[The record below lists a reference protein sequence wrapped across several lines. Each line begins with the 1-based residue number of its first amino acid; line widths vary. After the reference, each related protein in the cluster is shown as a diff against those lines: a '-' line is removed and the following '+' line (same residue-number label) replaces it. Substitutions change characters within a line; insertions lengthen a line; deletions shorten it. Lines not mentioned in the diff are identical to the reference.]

1 MGKKK
6 IGIAISD
13 PSHKIVTPFEVLKKN
28 KYYLKELLLIINDFN
43 VGGILI
49 GLPKTDNDKNK
60 MCQMVRDLGVNIDK
74 FLSENNF
81 DLPIFFWDESY
92 TSFEAE
98 EITKDFFR
106 NTKEQNKHIDKFAA
120 KLMLDDFFNENL
132 DEKKIT
138 ESLHG
143 INVFDLTRVLAGPTS
158 TQILGDLGANVI
170 KVERPN
176 SGDDSRNLGP
186 PYLDNSSEIPQESS
200 YYLSVNR
207 NKQSVTIDLTKKE
220 GQMLAKKIIKKCDVL
235 VENFRAGNLKQYGL
249 DYKSVKKINPKIIY
263 CSITGFGQTG
273 PYSKRGGYDYLVQ
286 AMGGIMS
293 ITGEKKGQP
302 TKIGVGVS
310 DIITGLYACISILS
324 ALKFRDVTSLGQHI
338 DISLMDSQVAWLS
351 YVAQGY
357 LTSGITPQRI
367 GNDHPSIVPYQTVKA
382 KNGLMVLAIANDRQF
397 KSFCNFSG
405 LKNLHLD
412 PKYKSNSQR
421 VKNRNS
427 LNKIINKTIKVKSIS
442 YWVSGLTKVNVPCG
456 PINDISQVFKDPQVK
471 SRNMKIKMKHKKSK
485 QKIDLI
491 ASPMKFSVS
500 NIKYKKPPPTLGE
513 DTELFLK
520 KFLKIS
526 ASDLKKLKLK
536 KII

>member
-1 MGKKK
+1 M
-6 IGIAISD
+6 
-13 PSHKIVTPFEVLKKN
+13 N
-28 KYYLKELLLIINDFN
+28 
-43 VGGILI
+43 
-49 GLPKTDNDKNK
+49 
-60 MCQMVRDLGVNIDK
+60 
-74 FLSENNF
+74 
-81 DLPIFFWDESY
+81 
-92 TSFEAE
+92 
-98 EITKDFFR
+98 
-106 NTKEQNKHIDKFAA
+106 
-120 KLMLDDFFNENL
+120 
-132 DEKKIT
+132 KKIT

-158 TQILGDLGANVI
+158 TQILGDLGANII

-186 PYLDNSSEIPQESS
+186 PYLDSNSEISQESS

-220 GQMLAKKIIKKCDVL
+220 GQALAKKIIKKCDVL

-249 DYKSVKKINPKIIY
+249 DYKSIKKINPKIIY

-324 ALKFRDVTSLGQHI
+324 ALKFRDITSQGQHI
-338 DISLMDSQVAWLS
+338 DISLMDSQVSWLS

-367 GNDHPSIVPYQTVKA
+367 GNDHPSIVPYQTVRA

-397 KSFCNFSG
+397 KNFCNFSG

-412 PKYKSNSQR
+412 PKYKNNSQR
-421 VKNRNS
+421 VKNRSS
-427 LNKIINKTIKVKSIS
+427 LNKIINKIIKAKNINF
-442 YWVSGLTKVNVPCG
+442 WVNGLTKVNVPCG
-456 PINDISQVFKDPQVK
+456 PINDISQVFEDPQVK
-471 SRNMKIKMKHKKSK
+471 SRNMKIKMKHRKSK
-485 QKIDLI
+485 KKIDLI
-491 ASPMKFSVS
+491 ASPIKFSVS
-500 NIKYKKPPPTLGE
+500 KIKYKKSPPILGE
-513 DTELFLK
+513 DTDFFLK
-520 KFLKIS
+520 SFLKMKS
-526 ASDLKKLKLK
+526 SDIKKLKLK
-536 KII
+536 NII

>member
-1 MGKKK
+1 MK
-6 IGIAISD
+6 
-13 PSHKIVTPFEVLKKN
+13 
-28 KYYLKELLLIINDFN
+28 
-43 VGGILI
+43 
-49 GLPKTDNDKNK
+49 
-60 MCQMVRDLGVNIDK
+60 
-74 FLSENNF
+74 
-81 DLPIFFWDESY
+81 
-92 TSFEAE
+92 
-98 EITKDFFR
+98 
-106 NTKEQNKHIDKFAA
+106 
-120 KLMLDDFFNENL
+120 
-132 DEKKIT
+132 KKIT

-158 TQILGDLGANVI
+158 TQILGDLGANII

-186 PYLDNSSEIPQESS
+186 PYLDINSEISQESS

-220 GQMLAKKIIKKCDVL
+220 GQALAKKIIKKCDVI

-249 DYKSVKKINPKIIY
+249 DYKSIKKINPKIIY

-324 ALKFRDVTSLGQHI
+324 ALKFRDITSQGQHI
-338 DISLMDSQVAWLS
+338 DISLMDSQVSWLS

-367 GNDHPSIVPYQTVKA
+367 GNDHPSIVPYQTVRA

-397 KSFCNFSG
+397 KNFCNFSG

-412 PKYKSNSQR
+412 PKYKNNSQR
-421 VKNRNS
+421 VKNRSS
-427 LNKIINKTIKVKSIS
+427 LNKIINKIIKAKNINF
-442 YWVSGLTKVNVPCG
+442 WVNGLTKVNVPCG
-456 PINDISQVFKDPQVK
+456 PINDISQVFEDPQVK
-471 SRNMKIKMKHKKSK
+471 SRNMKIKMKHRKSK
-485 QKIDLI
+485 KKIDLI
-491 ASPMKFSVS
+491 ASPIKFSVS
-500 NIKYKKPPPTLGE
+500 KIKYKKSPPILGE
-513 DTELFLK
+513 DTDFFLK
-520 KFLKIS
+520 SFLKMKS
-526 ASDLKKLKLK
+526 SDIKKLKLK
-536 KII
+536 NII

>member
-1 MGKKK
+1 MK
-6 IGIAISD
+6 
-13 PSHKIVTPFEVLKKN
+13 
-28 KYYLKELLLIINDFN
+28 
-43 VGGILI
+43 
-49 GLPKTDNDKNK
+49 
-60 MCQMVRDLGVNIDK
+60 
-74 FLSENNF
+74 
-81 DLPIFFWDESY
+81 
-92 TSFEAE
+92 
-98 EITKDFFR
+98 
-106 NTKEQNKHIDKFAA
+106 
-120 KLMLDDFFNENL
+120 
-132 DEKKIT
+132 KKIT

-158 TQILGDLGANVI
+158 TQILGDLGANII

-186 PYLDNSSEIPQESS
+186 PYLDSNLEISQESS

-220 GQMLAKKIIKKCDVL
+220 GQALAKKIIKKCDVL

-249 DYKSVKKINPKIIY
+249 DYESIKKINPKIIY

-324 ALKFRDVTSLGQHI
+324 ALKFRDITSQGQHI
-338 DISLMDSQVAWLS
+338 DISLMDSQVSWLS

-397 KSFCNFSG
+397 KNFCNFSG

-412 PKYKSNSQR
+412 PKYKNNSQR
-421 VKNRNS
+421 VKNRSS
-427 LNKIINKTIKVKSIS
+427 LNKIINKIIKAKNINF
-442 YWVSGLTKVNVPCG
+442 WVNGLTKVNVPCG
-456 PINDISQVFKDPQVK
+456 PINDISQVFEDPQVK
-471 SRNMKIKMKHKKSK
+471 SRNMKIKMKHRKSK
-485 QKIDLI
+485 EKIDLI
-491 ASPMKFSVS
+491 ASPIKFSVS
-500 NIKYKKPPPTLGE
+500 KIKYKKSPPTLGE
-513 DTELFLK
+513 DTEVFLK
-520 KFLKIS
+520 RFLKMKSSYI
-526 ASDLKKLKLK
+526 KKLKLK
-536 KII
+536 NII